1 MPSPAPK
8 PKVRNVATNSFLKE
22 QRSTTTNSN
31 VNDLISPTRRPKT
44 TTNKSY
50 IRDDRLRNDGARATG
65 ANHPD
70 NISLSAQPS
79 AGSQPLDIHRQRNST
94 TSASASTST
103 AIAAA
108 ATTATTFDLTATS
121 EEEDNVP
128 STINATTV
136 SAATTAKQSN
146 AIAPDR
152 AIALAREEER
162 ARAISLAVTNRLGLK
177 AVAGKSGTSAAD
189 TLKIWLQLLVKHK
202 NELLLQAQKVDADYG
217 MEGELW
223 KNIEDLFPSK
233 LTISKAM
240 KKAEVINELV
250 SIWGGLKMILYH
262 PDCKLRSKVSNQLAP
277 YLGLMEVSWDYFE
290 SQAIMEQISNNDGK
304 SLPMP
309 KDEDLREYC
318 NDGAFRPKE
327 AAHRSC
333 PRCRQP
339 YMHEPPSNV
348 PIKQKNDEKGKAY
361 RALCKHLKEFQDGK
375 RSDRPLDKNGKPMS
389 KIPPLRTEPELLVCK
404 AYMMQNSIL
413 PDGRFSCK
421 DCYDRSCPKCISKRC
436 CFVCTKE

>member
-22 QRSTTTNSN
+22 HQSTTTNSN

-44 TTNKSY
+44 TSNKSY

-70 NISLSAQPS
+70 
-79 AGSQPLDIHRQRNST
+79 
-94 TSASASTST
+94 TST
-103 AIAAA
+103 VIAAA
-108 ATTATTFDLTATS
+108 ATTATSFDLTATS

-152 AIALAREEER
+152 AIPLAREEER

-177 AVAGKSGTSAAD
+177 AVAGKSGTSGAD

-277 YLGLMEVSWDYFE
+277 YLGLMEASWDYFE

-339 YMHEPPSNV
+339 YMHEPPSNIL
-348 PIKQKNDEKGKAY
+348 IKQKNDEKGKAY

-375 RSDRPLDKNGKPMS
+375 RVDRPLDKNGKPMS

-421 DCYDRSCPKCISKRC
+421 DCYDRSCPKCISKQC